1 MELENKIDIDV
12 HREMLD
18 KYLDV
23 KMTDEQW
30 IALAWNIEQKLE
42 DASYRF
48 AEELWQDIDYLVEE
62 DKKYED

>member
-48 AEELWQDIDYLVEE
+48 AE

>member
-30 IALAWNIEQKLE
+30 VALAWNIEQKLE